1 MALNIKK
8 AAVLGAGVMGAQI
21 AAHLAAAGIQTYLLD
36 LPGDKPPEDPKLA
49 KIVGKQVRNAP
60 AVLAIANLQKLKP
73 APLASASILPNIIPG
88 NFDDDMSVLSEVDW
102 VIEAVIERMDIK
114 KSILKRIGEHAP
126 KNIPIT
132 TNTSGLS
139 MTTMCEDMDQNF
151 QSRFFGT
158 HFFNPPRY
166 MKLLEIVPHKAS
178 DTTMISELS
187 DWIKK
192 RLGKGIVNTN
202 DTINFIANRIG
213 VFTMQA
219 SLQHMKELD
228 LNVETVDALTG
239 KLMGRPASATL
250 RTMDVVGID
259 TFAHVAKNVYEYA
272 PEDPYR
278 AWFLPPEWIS
288 KLIEKGHLGQKS
300 GSKGAYK
307 KTKDAKGK
315 TQILAYRPEK
325 DDYEEQAPAV
335 SPWMAEAKKIPD
347 TVERIKFIMSQDDNN
362 AQFVWRVLRDTMIYS
377 AILLEEIANNEP
389 LAIDNGIKWG
399 FNWEWGPFQLWQA
412 IGHDLVLDKMKADG
426 ITIPDWIK
434 PGQEFYQP
442 TPNSG
447 AWHLTGPKSQLLG
460 TTQDRAE
467 IPKEEHLFYLPR
479 SQSNEDSRVVISNK
493 NASLVDLG
501 DGVACL
507 TFHSKMNAINDDI
520 VELTLKSV
528 DKVQEGFRGLVIGND
543 GDVFSAGADLR
554 QILGACKEKKFGAID
569 SLLKNFQ
576 GAMQLI
582 KYANFPSVSCPQG
595 LVLGGGCEVS
605 LHTSKQ
611 ILACDTFAGLVEVGV
626 GLIPAGGGTKELALR
641 AYKLMDITERGDP
654 MPFLQ
659 RAFMLIGMARTSTS
673 GLEAIEM
680 GLYGSQAKMQIS
692 RDHQISSAK
701 SEVITMSE
709 AGYQPP
715 IPATKI
721 KVVGDP
727 GIQTFKMMLY
737 NMIEAQQISQYD
749 AFIGEKVATV
759 LCGGEIDGGQSV
771 SEQFL
776 LDLERRV
783 FLELCQEEKT
793 QDRIEHMLKTG
804 KPLRN

>member
-250 RTMDVVGID
+250 RTMTFSLPKALSTVGI
-259 TFAHVAKNVYEYA
+259 
-272 PEDPYR
+272 
-278 AWFLPPEWIS
+278 
-288 KLIEKGHLGQKS
+288 KLS
-300 GSKGAYK
+300 FSFM
-307 KTKDAKGK
+307 
-315 TQILAYRPEK
+315 P
-325 DDYEEQAPAV
+325 
-335 SPWMAEAKKIPD
+335 
-347 TVERIKFIMSQDDNN
+347 
-362 AQFVWRVLRDTMIYS
+362 
-377 AILLEEIANNEP
+377 AIL
-389 LAIDNGIKWG
+389 D
-399 FNWEWGPFQLWQA
+399 
-412 IGHDLVLDKMKADG
+412 
-426 ITIPDWIK
+426 
-434 PGQEFYQP
+434 
-442 TPNSG
+442 
-447 AWHLTGPKSQLLG
+447 
-460 TTQDRAE
+460 
-467 IPKEEHLFYLPR
+467 
-479 SQSNEDSRVVISNK
+479 
-493 NASLVDLG
+493 
-501 DGVACL
+501 
-507 TFHSKMNAINDDI
+507 
-520 VELTLKSV
+520 
-528 DKVQEGFRGLVIGND
+528 
-543 GDVFSAGADLR
+543 
-554 QILGACKEKKFGAID
+554 
-569 SLLKNFQ
+569 
-576 GAMQLI
+576 
-582 KYANFPSVSCPQG
+582 
-595 LVLGGGCEVS
+595 
-605 LHTSKQ
+605 
-611 ILACDTFAGLVEVGV
+611 
-626 GLIPAGGGTKELALR
+626 
-641 AYKLMDITERGDP
+641 
-654 MPFLQ
+654 
-659 RAFMLIGMARTSTS
+659 
-673 GLEAIEM
+673 
-680 GLYGSQAKMQIS
+680 
-692 RDHQISSAK
+692 
-701 SEVITMSE
+701 
-709 AGYQPP
+709 
-715 IPATKI
+715 
-721 KVVGDP
+721 
-727 GIQTFKMMLY
+727 
-737 NMIEAQQISQYD
+737 
-749 AFIGEKVATV
+749 
-759 LCGGEIDGGQSV
+759 
-771 SEQFL
+771 
-776 LDLERRV
+776 
-783 FLELCQEEKT
+783 
-793 QDRIEHMLKTG
+793 
-804 KPLRN
+804 